1 MCTTVC
7 CCMEL
12 IKWSVTLRILQD
24 WTPVAETLRLNGAN
38 WASGEDLMPDW
49 TVHVAVEINEAA
61 FTLQARN
68 CDDSVKKK
76 RTKHTASYLLSSDS
90 GLFCCFLFIY
100 LLIFLR
106 CGPPKSYAS
115 DLYMTGCLENWG
127 NVGEGLLLMSMPAP
141 AIHHHLLATD
151 KQWAK
156 LYIEDHMNNNWG
168 ADRSIFEDA
177 PSLHT
182 TAAATV

>member
-1 MCTTVC
+1 MLIIIMIPINTSSLTLRHTQQVSFALLYFTLGCYMCTTVASYVQNELC
-7 CCMEL
+7 CCMKL

-38 WASGEDLMPDW
+38 RASGEDLMPDW

-90 GLFCCFLFIY
+90 GLFCCSWLFVFF
-100 LLIFLR
+100 IF
-106 CGPPKSYAS
+106 KIWSS
-115 DLYMTGCLENWG
+115 
-127 NVGEGLLLMSMPAP
+127 
-141 AIHHHLLATD
+141 
-151 KQWAK
+151 
-156 LYIEDHMNNNWG
+156 
-168 ADRSIFEDA
+168 
-177 PSLHT
+177 
-182 TAAATV
+182 